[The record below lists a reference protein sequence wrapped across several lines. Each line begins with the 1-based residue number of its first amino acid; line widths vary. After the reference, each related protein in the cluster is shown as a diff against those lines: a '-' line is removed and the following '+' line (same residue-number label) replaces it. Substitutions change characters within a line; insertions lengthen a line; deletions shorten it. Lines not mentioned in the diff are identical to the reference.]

1 MKTVS
6 KVLLPMAI
14 AAASLAVSVPAMAEV
29 SASAGVSNMYLW
41 RGLDLGGTNG
51 GVPAV
56 YGEARYTQ
64 DGFYGALWGSSG
76 DTAAG
81 TEYDLGAGYAGEAGG
96 VRFDVSLW
104 NYIYPSAAEPTIL
117 DDFKGLSEAIVSVGT
132 GPVTFTYYDNVAGG
146 TGYEYYT
153 LAGSMAAFTAK
164 IGMHDFEAA
173 GNDMTHVDLTYA
185 FNDRIAFTLSQ
196 VVDEEDETVTDYDDD
211 MKFVFAYTLPIK

>member
-14 AAASLAVSVPAMAEV
+14 AAASLAVSVPAVAEV

-81 TEYDLGAGYAGEAGG
+81 TEYDIGAGYAGETGG
-96 VRFDVSLW
+96 IRYDLSVW
-104 NYIYPSAAEPTIL
+104 NYIYPSAEEPTL
-117 DDFKGLSEAIVSVGT
+117 DDFKGLSEAILSVGT
-132 GPVTFTYYDNVAGG
+132 GPVTFTYYDNVSGG
-146 TGYEYYT
+146 TGDEYYT
-153 LAGSMAAFTAK
+153 LAGAYQAFTAK
-164 IGMHDFEAA
+164 VGMHDFEADGA
-173 GNDMTHVDLTYA
+173 DMTHLDLIYA
-185 FNDRIAFTLSQ
+185 FNDKIAFTLSQ
-196 VVDEEDETVTDYDDD
+196 VVDEEVEGTYDDD

>member
-6 KVLLPMAI
+6 KMLLPMAV
-14 AAASLAVSVPAMAEV
+14 AAGMAVSVPAMAEV
-29 SASAGVSNMYLW
+29 TASAGVSNMYLW

-64 DGFYGALWGSSG
+64 SGFYGAIWGSSG

-81 TEYDLGAGYAGEAGG
+81 TEYDLGAGYAGEAAG
-96 VRFDVSLW
+96 VRFDVSVW

-117 DDFKGLSEAIVSVGT
+117 DDFKGLSEAILSVGA

-153 LAGSMAAFTAK
+153 LAAAAGAFSAK
-164 IGMHDFEAA
+164 VGMHDFEAKDQ
-173 GNDMTHVDLTYA
+173 DMTHLDLSYA
-185 FNDRIAFTLSQ
+185 YNERISFTLSQ
-196 VVDEEDETVTDYDDD
+196 VVDEEKEKTYDDD
-211 MKFVFAYTLPIK
+211 LKYVFAYSLPIK